1 MADPATPGADGS
13 GMTGA
18 MDAGTTA
25 TDAATSAAGAVDP
38 GTTATVPDM
47 LHGLAAHDL
56 SPWFLFQQADIVVKA
71 VMLLLVLAS
80 IACWAIVIDKA
91 LRTRRARREAAKFEA
106 AVRADALLAGAKAED
121 GLSGALLVAAARESR
136 DGVDPGESR
145 TEQRARLEAAMRG
158 AVAVELRALEP
169 GLPFLATIGAVAP
182 FIGLFGTVWGIMN
195 SFAAIAGSN
204 DTSLAVVAPGIAEA
218 LFATA
223 LGLVAAIP
231 AVVAYN
237 KLSTD
242 LARLAQR
249 LNAAAVE
256 AARQLVRKPAR
267 ALAVGDTATGH

>member
-1 MADPATPGADGS
+1 
-13 GMTGA
+13 
-18 MDAGTTA
+18 
-25 TDAATSAAGAVDP
+25 
-38 GTTATVPDM
+38 
-47 LHGLAAHDL
+47 
-56 SPWFLFQQADIVVKA
+56 
-71 VMLLLVLAS
+71 MLLLVLAS
-80 IACWAIVIDKA
+80 IACWAIVIDKV

-106 AVRADALLAGAKAED
+106 AVRADALLAGTKAED
-121 GLSGALLVAAARESR
+121 GLSGALLVAAVRESR
-136 DGVDPGESR
+136 DGADPAESR
-145 TEQRARLEAAMRG
+145 AEQRARLETAMRG
-158 AVAVELRALEP
+158 AVATELRALEP

-195 SFAAIAGSN
+195 SFAAIAGAN

-231 AVVAYN
+231 AVIAYN

-256 AARQLVRKPAR
+256 AARQLVRKPGR
-267 ALAVGDTATGH
+267 ALAVGELASGH